1 MSPYYRMNV
10 QSFLRHVAHLA
21 DVTRISLYVSCMR
34 VRVRHA
40 QQPSIGTLAH
50 WRDNQ
55 LFVSNSLTSQDPK

>member
-1 MSPYYRMNV
+1 MWLVRI
-10 QSFLRHVAHLA
+10 HLA
-21 DVTRISLYVSCMR
+21 DVTRISLYVGCMR